1 MAQSETLYLIDG
13 SSYIYRA
20 FYAIRNLSNSQ
31 GMPTN
36 AVYGFTRMLM
46 KVIAEKKPDYVAVA
60 FDTKGPTFRH
70 ELYPEYKANR
80 PTMPDELQPQIP
92 YIKRMVE
99 GFSIPSIER
108 VGVEADDL
116 LGTLARQGEAK
127 GLEVVLVTGDKD
139 LLQLVTPKVR
149 VYDTMKE
156 KVFSEAEVQERFG
169 VEPAR
174 VIEVM
179 ALMGDTSDN
188 VPGIPGVGPKTAV
201 KLIQQYYDVEG
212 VLAQAG
218 SIKGKMGEKIRENAD
233 LARISR
239 KLVTI
244 DTALPVDFELSAFR
258 YTEPKLEDLMD
269 LLRELEFTTLLQEF
283 SGGEKREEKVY
294 RTILD
299 KRDLDTF
306 LARIRKEKE
315 VSLDLETT
323 ALDPMRA
330 KIVGVSLS
338 VKEGEG
344 VYVPVAH
351 TGPDVPQQITL
362 QEVLE
367 ALTPVLTDPAIRK
380 IGQNIKYDLLVLK
393 NAGAE
398 VAGLYFDTMVASYLI
413 NPSRTTHN
421 LNDLALTYLNHKMI
435 TYKEVTGTGKK
446 AIGFAEVPVEEATA
460 YAAEDAEITYTLY
473 QRLAPMLSENNL
485 ESLFHEIEMPLIP
498 VLAGMER
505 TGVKIDADFL
515 ASMSGEIQSNLDHL
529 VKEIY
534 DLAGEEFNIN
544 STQQLAHILFEKQ
557 GIKPIKKTKTGY
569 STNMEVLQQLAEE
582 HELPREILSY
592 RSLTKLKSTYIDA
605 LPRLIHPETG
615 RVHTSFNQT
624 VTATGR
630 LSSSDP
636 NLQNIPIRTPLGRK
650 IRQAFVAEE
659 GNLLLSADYSQVELR
674 ILAHLSEDPT
684 LIAAFRNQEDI
695 HTRTAA
701 EIFDLPP
708 ERVTEEMR
716 RDAKTV
722 NFGIIYGM
730 GQYGLSRQLEIPL
743 YEAEQYIENYFAR
756 YPGVKAYQDRLL
768 AEAREKG
775 FVTTIMQRRRPI
787 PELAGSN
794 KNRIAMGERTA
805 INTPIQGSA
814 ADIIKVAMIR
824 IDETLRKEQM
834 QSKMILQIHDELIL
848 EVPEGELEQAK
859 TILREGMEGV
869 VSLKVP
875 LIVDL
880 GVGKN
885 WCDAH

>member
-1 MAQSETLYLIDG
+1 MPKSETLYLIDG

-60 FDTKGPTFRH
+60 FDAKGPTFRH
-70 ELYPEYKANR
+70 EFYPEYKANR
-80 PTMPDELQPQIP
+80 PTMPEELQPQIP

-99 GFSIPSIER
+99 GFAIPSIER
-108 VGVEADDL
+108 EGVEADDL
-116 LGTLARQGEAK
+116 LGTLARIGEEK
-127 GLEVVLVTGDKD
+127 GLEVVLVSGDKD

-156 KVFSEAEVQERFG
+156 KVFREEEVKEKFG

-179 ALMGDTSDN
+179 ALMGDSSDN

-201 KLIQQYYDVEG
+201 KLIQQYHDVEG
-212 VLAQAG
+212 VLAEAG
-218 SIKGKMGEKIRENAD
+218 SIRGKMGEKIRENAE

-244 DTALPVDFELSAFR
+244 DTALPVDLDLNAFR

-283 SGGEKREEKVY
+283 SGGGKRKQKEY

-299 KRDLDTF
+299 RKDLDTF

-315 VSLDLETT
+315 VSFDLETT

-330 KIVGVSLS
+330 KIVGVSFS
-338 VKEGEG
+338 VQEDEG

-351 TGPDVPQQITL
+351 TVDAPQQLSL

-367 ALTPVLTDPAIRK
+367 TLAPLLTDPSIRK
-380 IGQNIKYDLLVLK
+380 IGQNIKYDLLVLA
-393 NAGAE
+393 NAGVE
-398 VAGLYFDTMVASYLI
+398 LSGIYFDTMVASYLI

-446 AIGFAEVPVEEATA
+446 AIGFAEVPVEQATD

-473 QRLAPMLSENNL
+473 QRLEPMLSENNL
-485 ESLFHEIEMPLIP
+485 ETLFHEIEMPLIP
-498 VLAGMER
+498 VLARMER
-505 TGVKIDADFL
+505 AGVKVDADFL
-515 ASMSGEIQSNLDHL
+515 ASMSGEIRTDLDRL
-529 VKEIY
+529 ITKIY

-544 STQQLAHILFEKQ
+544 STQQLARILFEKQ

-569 STNMEVLQQLAEE
+569 STNMEVLQQLAGE
-582 HELPREILSY
+582 HELPREILEY
-592 RSLTKLKSTYIDA
+592 RSLAKLKSTYIDA

-636 NLQNIPIRTPLGRK
+636 NLQNIPIRTPLGKK
-650 IRQAFVAEE
+650 IREAFVAEP
-659 GNLLLSADYSQVELR
+659 GHMLVSADYSQVELR
-674 ILAHLSEDPT
+674 ILAHLSGDPT
-684 LIAAFRNQEDI
+684 LIDAFQKNEDI

-730 GQYGLSRQLEIPL
+730 GRYGLSRQLEIPV
-743 YEAEQYIENYFAR
+743 YEAERYIESYFAR

-768 AEAREKG
+768 EEARKTG
-775 FVTTIMQRRRPI
+775 YVTTLMNRRRPI

-824 IDETLRKEQM
+824 IDETLRREKM
-834 QSKMILQIHDELIL
+834 QARMILQIHDELIL
-848 EVPEGELEQAK
+848 EVPENELDRAG
-859 TILREGMEGV
+859 TMLREGMEGV
-869 VSLKVP
+869 VNLKVP
-875 LIVDL
+875 LRVDL

-885 WCDAH
+885 WRDAH

>member
-1 MAQSETLYLIDG
+1 
-13 SSYIYRA
+13 
-20 FYAIRNLSNSQ
+20 
-31 GMPTN
+31 
-36 AVYGFTRMLM
+36 
-46 KVIAEKKPDYVAVA
+46 VIAEKKPDYVAVA
-60 FDTKGPTFRH
+60 FDAKGPSFRH
-70 ELYPEYKANR
+70 EIYGEYKANR
-80 PTMPDELQPQIP
+80 PAMPEELQPQIP

-99 GFSIPSIER
+99 GFSIPSIEME
-108 VGVEADDL
+108 GVEADDI

-127 GLEVVLVTGDKD
+127 GLEVFLVTGDKD
-139 LLQLVTPKVR
+139 FLQLVTPKIR

-156 KVFSEAEVQERFG
+156 KVFGEAEVKERFG

-179 ALMGDTSDN
+179 ALMGDASDN
-188 VPGIPGVGPKTAV
+188 VPGIPGIGPKTAV
-201 KLIQQYYDVEG
+201 KLISKYHDVEG
-212 VLAQAG
+212 VIRQAG
-218 SIKGKMGEKIRENAD
+218 SIPGKMGEKIRENAE

-244 DTALPVDFELSAFR
+244 DTALPVALDLNAFR
-258 YTEPKLEDLMD
+258 YAEPILEDLMD

-283 SGGEKREEKVY
+283 SGGGKREEKDY

-299 KRDLDTF
+299 GKDLDTF
-306 LARIRKEKE
+306 LARIRKEKT

-323 ALDPMRA
+323 SLDPMRA
-330 KIVGVSLS
+330 EIVGISLS
-338 VKEGEG
+338 VQEDEG
-344 VYVPVAH
+344 VYIPVAH
-351 TGPDVPQQITL
+351 TYPDVPQQLSL
-362 QEVLE
+362 QEVLKV
-367 ALTPVLTDPAIRK
+367 LRPVLTDSSIRK
-380 IGQNIKYDLLVLK
+380 VGQNIKYDLLVLA
-393 NAGAE
+393 NAGVE
-398 VAGLYFDTMVASYLI
+398 LSGIYFDTMVASYLI

-446 AIGFAEVPVEEATA
+446 AIGFAEVPLDRATA

-473 QRLAPMLSENNL
+473 KQLEPMLTENNL

-515 ASMSGEIQSNLDHL
+515 AGMSAGIRTDLDRL
-529 VKEIY
+529 ITKIY

-544 STQQLAHILFEKQ
+544 STQQLSRILFEKLA
-557 GIKPIKKTKTGY
+557 IKPIKKTKTGY
-569 STNMEVLQQLAEE
+569 STNMEVLQKLAEE
-582 HELPREILSY
+582 HDLPREILEY
-592 RSLTKLKSTYIDA
+592 RSLAKLKSTYIDA

-650 IRQAFVAEE
+650 IRQAFLAEE
-659 GNLLLSADYSQVELR
+659 GNLLVSADYSQVELR

-684 LIAAFRNQEDI
+684 LLAAFQQDEDI

-730 GQYGLSRQLEIPL
+730 GRFGLSRQLGIPV
-743 YEAEQYIENYFAR
+743 YEAERYIESYFTR

-768 AEAREKG
+768 REAWEKG
-775 FVTTIMQRRRPI
+775 FVTTIMNRRRPI

-814 ADIIKVAMIR
+814 ADIIKVAMIGIAR
-824 IDETLRKEQM
+824 TLRKEKM
-834 QSKMILQIHDELIL
+834 RSRMILQIHDELIL
-848 EVPEGELEQAK
+848 EVPENELEKAK
-859 TILREGMEGV
+859 VILREGMEGV
-869 VSLKVP
+869 VRLKVP
-875 LIVDL
+875 LRVDL